1 MKMTEKEGLMHTDS
15 RWSALATLV
24 AVLAAVAVVGCA
36 PQETGSEDVSREEV
50 PPIQASQGQELFGR
64 YQRPEP
70 FPQPLPDHLHPHEG
84 WTWGSVAAV
93 FAESSERIWIAQRG
107 ELPLPQGADPW
118 TPYSLLNPSRGS
130 APATTDGI
138 RSTCQETGN
147 LRGYERRWRHVI
159 FVVDSDGN
167 LVDEWP
173 QHDALFGAQPCGRG
187 PHKIKISP
195 YDPEKHVWVIDDQ
208 LHVIYKFTQE
218 GELVHTLGE
227 LGVRGRGPNNFD
239 RPTDIAWLPD
249 GTYFISDGYG
259 GTRVAKFDADNNFI
273 MDWGGPPADRANP
286 GPNEFNTVHSIAIS
300 ADRRLY
306 VVDRAHARIQ
316 IFDENGNFLDMFST
330 GPRASSRPYAHE
342 ILRDRETGEEFI
354 WVADG
359 GTHRIL
365 KYDLDG
371 NYLYGWGRQGGQPG
385 QFNGP
390 HSLTVDPDGNLYTAE
405 VFAGRVQKFVPR
417 PGADPAKLAGHQ
429 LREWD

>member
-1 MKMTEKEGLMHTDS
+1 MPFRSLDGVMIGVD
-15 RWSALATLV
+15 
-24 AVLAAVAVVGCA
+24 
-36 PQETGSEDVSREEV
+36 
-50 PPIQASQGQELFGR
+50 QGQELFGH

-70 FPQPLPDHLHPHEG
+70 FPAPLPDDLHSHDG

-93 FAESSERIWIAQRG
+93 FAESSDRIWIAQRG
-107 ELPLPQGADPW
+107 ELPLPEGADPW

-138 RSTCQETGN
+138 SSTCRETGN
-147 LRGYERRWRHVI
+147 LRGYERRFLHVI

-259 GTRVAKFDADNNFI
+259 GTRVAKFDADNNFV
-273 MDWGGPPADRANP
+273 MDWGGPPPIEPTPAQTNSTPSTASRSAP
-286 GPNEFNTVHSIAIS
+286 TGGSTSSIAPTPES
-300 ADRRLY
+300 RY
-306 VVDRAHARIQ
+306 
-316 IFDENGNFLDMFST
+316 ST
-330 GPRASSRPYAHE
+330 RTATSWTCSRPAPE
-342 ILRDRETGEEFI
+342 PAPARTPTRSSVIGRPEKSSSGSRTVE
-354 WVADG
+354 
-359 GTHRIL
+359 RIE
-365 KYDLDG
+365 
-371 NYLYGWGRQGGQPG
+371 
-385 QFNGP
+385 
-390 HSLTVDPDGNLYTAE
+390 S
-405 VFAGRVQKFVPR
+405 
-417 PGADPAKLAGHQ
+417 
-429 LREWD
+429 